1 MGECWSERETVT
13 EYRLSLIHHLK
24 KGGENNRNLLQLGL
38 KSLRFNVK
46 TFVQYKTIYDDMF
59 DESKKLSKILVLINK
74 INGRRVSLTSV
85 LFLDSNIL

>member
-1 MGECWSERETVT
+1 MGECWSEWETVT

-24 KGGENNRNLLQLGL
+24 KGGENNRSLFQSGL

-59 DESKKLSKILVLINK
+59 DESKKYSKILDLINK
-74 INGRRVSLTSV
+74 INGRRDGLT
-85 LFLDSNIL
+85 ILAFYF